1 MGRCLTC
8 SVLAFPPGSL
18 PCPCVAVCVPLQA
31 QLSVASSGPAALG
44 TKSKFPP
51 PGGACALCLA
61 TPGTC
66 GPPVCT
72 RMPFKVGI
80 AKAPMPDG
88 FVTQVFRKRQ
98 PSSLQAGNTLH
109 SDDGQEKL
117 SNRYALTYPSK
128 SGFFFHLT
136 KMLCKQEKEISN
148 LPFQV
153 E

>member
-1 MGRCLTC
+1 MLTN
-8 SVLAFPPGSL
+8 SQGVATLLGATGKPIAREDRSILTLARYGGGGPLLL
-18 PCPCVAVCVPLQA
+18 PD
-31 QLSVASSGPAALG
+31 S
-44 TKSKFPP
+44 
-51 PGGACALCLA
+51 
-61 TPGTC
+61 
-66 GPPVCT
+66 
-72 RMPFKVGI
+72 
-80 AKAPMPDG
+80 

-98 PSSLQAGNTLH
+98 PWSLRAGNTLH